1 MRKEARVGS
10 VVIGPGYRGG
20 RPGTCPA
27 RCNRYPCGHDPED
40 PADPQALHGR
50 EEARGAPAG
59 DARVVPDHPLTRDE
73 FAALSAEPPEW
84 LAELRRTGPHPRP
97 VVAQKLGVTI
107 SGLARAGVDDAL
119 TTDEIHALLEEMPA
133 WLVTERANLAE
144 VREEEQRVKDR
155 DAGRALLRAERERAE
170 AADQS

>member
-1 MRKEARVGS
+1 MTQKTPQTLKPFTAAKKLGVHL
-10 VVIGPGYRGG
+10 
-20 RPGTCPA
+20 PA
-27 RCNRYPCGHDPED
+27 TPESFQNT
-40 PADPQALHGR
+40 PVTR
-50 EEARGAPAG
+50 EEFAE
-59 DARVVPDHPLTRDE
+59 LT
-73 FAALSAEPPEW
+73 ANPPEW

-119 TTDEIHALLEEMPA
+119 TTDEIHDLLKEMPA

-170 AADQS
+170 GTDQA